1 MHLFI
6 TVCCWSC
13 LNKIS
18 YVAFGWFCSFFSIHF
33 CVNMTSMLLPAP
45 LYYLM
50 SVFNCSVILHL
61 FRKKGIHFVS
71 IDETHP
77 LSEQGPFDIILHK
90 VRKLVFLLR
99 WYCSFG
105 YLLFLTPSIL
115 TRQTSVLI
123 IPFTPVIRF
132 SSWKPA
138 VNLMT
143 LRCPRQGTL
152 VQRACKWVHV
162 VDDWIPTRGME

>member
-1 MHLFI
+1 MVLLFF
-6 TVCCWSC
+6 
-13 LNKIS
+13 L
-18 YVAFGWFCSFFSIHF
+18 YSFLCKYDQYALTCPFILIDECF
-33 CVNMTSMLLPAP
+33 
-45 LYYLM
+45 
-50 SVFNCSVILHL
+50 LHL

-115 TRQTSVLI
+115 IWWAHFLLVQWPRQTSVLI
-123 IPFTPVIRF
+123 IPFTPIIRF
-132 SSWKPA
+132 SLCKPA
-138 VNLMT
+138 VEVAM
-143 LRCPRQGTL
+143 LRCSRQATPI
-152 VQRACKWVHV
+152 QRACKQS
-162 VDDWIPTRGME
+162 M

>member
-115 TRQTSVLI
+115 IWWAHFLLVQWPRQTSVLI
-123 IPFTPVIRF
+123 IPFTPIIRF
-132 SSWKPA
+132 SLCKPA
-138 VNLMT
+138 VEVAM
-143 LRCPRQGTL
+143 LRCSRQATPI
-152 VQRACKWVHV
+152 QRPCKQS
-162 VDDWIPTRGME
+162 M

>member
-1 MHLFI
+1 
-6 TVCCWSC
+6 
-13 LNKIS
+13 
-18 YVAFGWFCSFFSIHF
+18 
-33 CVNMTSMLLPAP
+33 MTSMLLPAP

-71 IDETHP
+71 IDETRP

-115 TRQTSVLI
+115 IWWAHFLLVQWPRQTSELI

-132 SSWKPA
+132 SSGKWESWEERWSTSAGRWP
-138 VNLMT
+138 N
-143 LRCPRQGTL
+143 RCKR
-152 VQRACKWVHV
+152 VHV
-162 VDDWIPTRGME
+162 ELNDRVPTRGTE